1 MALSMGYGLIQDQ
14 RMKLVMTP
22 ELRQAIQ
29 VLTTSAVDLI
39 QYIQDQAVENP
50 VLEIE
55 DSADGGTGPGGDRKC
70 GTTGGLGGVYEGWR
84 DPWAILIHP

>member
-29 VLTTSAVDLI
+29 VLQFSAVDLI

-55 DSADGGTGPGGDRKC
+55 DSAPMAEPDPVGTKVRNDWRIGGR
-70 GTTGGLGGVYEGWR
+70 L
-84 DPWAILIHP
+84 